1 MWTSAAILLVLVAS
15 LHGHP
20 KGKLNHLGVE
30 DPDHVTCRALKNL
43 SESTDG
49 RQITDHSHLLQTTI
63 SHTHENT

>member
-20 KGKLNHLGVE
+20 KGELNRLGVV
-30 DPDHVTCRALKNL
+30 DPAHVTCRALKNL